1 MIRTTPAIPF
11 FARYSGRAWADL
23 RLWFATNT
31 RAPVDKNVASLDNL
45 IKRIC
50 IIGCG
55 SIGSLYAAH
64 LAKVAEVW
72 AFVRRPEHA
81 DALNKHGL
89 RVSGTHEFHVK
100 LSASHDPSKLPQ
112 FDLGIVA
119 SKATQTAEAVRPV
132 AHLFKNGAILSSQN
146 GLGGEEIIADLT
158 KASVIRATTFMS
170 GTRHSDTHVQ
180 YELYTATWMGPFE
193 PRHTPFSFVKE
204 AADLI
209 IAGGLKAE
217 ALHDARPAQW
227 SKLIFNASVN
237 AVSAL
242 TGLPHSPHFAD
253 ESRPSSLGHL
263 LHKLIDEGKRVAQE
277 AGVQLHEDPWEMN
290 KIGAMTNHP
299 PSMLYDVR
307 HELPT
312 EVDFLSGAIACEA
325 RRSGIP
331 APLHT
336 AVYQLIKGK
345 EASWNYRN
353 ENKHAVVENG
363 VAH

>member
-1 MIRTTPAIPF
+1 MKRT
-11 FARYSGRAWADL
+11 
-23 RLWFATNT
+23 
-31 RAPVDKNVASLDNL
+31 
-45 IKRIC
+45 C
-50 IIGCG
+50 IVGCG
-55 SIGSLYAAH
+55 AIGSLYAAH
-64 LAKVAEVW
+64 LARVAEVW
-72 AFVRRPEHA
+72 AFVRREDHA
-81 DALNKHGL
+81 LALNRDGL
-89 RVSGTHEFHVK
+89 RVSGKHEFHVSLK
-100 LSASHDPSKLPQ
+100 ATWRAAEVPDCDFAIVATKARQVEESFAPVGHHFDQGVVLSA
-112 FDLGIVA
+112 
-119 SKATQTAEAVRPV
+119 
-132 AHLFKNGAILSSQN
+132 QN
-146 GLGGEEIIADLT
+146 GLGSEEIIAEYT
-158 KASVIRATTFMS
+158 RGQIIRGTTFMS

-180 YELYTATWMGPFE
+180 YELDTATWMGPFE

-209 IAGGLKAE
+209 VAGGLKAE

-263 LHKLIDEGKRVAQE
+263 LHKLIDEGKRVAKE